1 MTSET
6 LPQRAADMS
15 IDGGGDQPEQPQTG
29 AELLDAVVA
38 FLRRF
43 IVYPDEHALVA
54 HALWVAHTH
63 RMDRWDST
71 PRLAFM
77 SAEPGSGK
85 TRALE
90 ITELLVSQPVLLSNV
105 TPAYLFRRVAS
116 PDGPPT
122 LLLDEIDVLLG
133 KHSKSG
139 EEIRG
144 LINAGYKR
152 SGKAGRCDVVD
163 KRIEPREYAAYCAV
177 CIGGIGE
184 LPTTIQ
190 ARAVVIEMRRRAPG
204 AEPVSVY
211 RARESAEE
219 GHALRQLLSEWLST
233 AELAIP
239 DLPEG
244 IESRDA
250 EVWEALIAIAD
261 EAGGAWPERARV
273 TAVTFVTLA
282 RKARPSLGVRL
293 LADLQ
298 VVFGDSPMLPTAAIV
313 QQLCSL
319 EESPWGDLD
328 GRPLDGR
335 RLARMLASFGIAPA
349 TIRFPSGTAK
359 GYSRASF
366 GDAWARYLGEG
377 TGNGG

>member
-1 MTSET
+1 MTSEN
-6 LPQRAADMS
+6 LPQSAAEMS
-15 IDGGGDQPEQPQTG
+15 IDGGGSQLEIRQDG

-204 AEPVSVY
+204 AGWAQRVAAPGP
-211 RARESAEE
+211 RA
-219 GHALRQLLSEWLST
+219 
-233 AELAIP
+233 
-239 DLPEG
+239 
-244 IESRDA
+244 
-250 EVWEALIAIAD
+250 
-261 EAGGAWPERARV
+261 RARV
-273 TAVTFVTLA
+273 RLP
-282 RKARPSLGVRL
+282 RP
-293 LADLQ
+293 
-298 VVFGDSPMLPTAAIV
+298 
-313 QQLCSL
+313 
-319 EESPWGDLD
+319 
-328 GRPLDGR
+328 
-335 RLARMLASFGIAPA
+335 
-349 TIRFPSGTAK
+349 
-359 GYSRASF
+359 
-366 GDAWARYLGEG
+366 
-377 TGNGG
+377 